1 MVSQSDDTSS
11 NSVSAPPVI
20 PLIING
26 KEEHAAST
34 FDVVS
39 PYTNK
44 TCWPA
49 ASATP
54 QDAIRAAE
62 AAEAAFPAWSQTK
75 PTVRRDILLK
85 AADILESRLEQCAEY
100 MRTEMGADVGASQFF
115 VVPLGISMLREVAS
129 RTTSICGSVPVVEME
144 GQSAMIYKEP
154 MGVILGL
161 VPWNAPY
168 VFGVRSAA
176 CALAAG
182 NTTILKSS
190 ELTPCC
196 YWAIARAFEDAGLP
210 PGCLNLVACRP
221 QDAPEV
227 VNAMIEHPAVSK
239 LNFTGSTAVGR
250 KIARACGQNLKPCLM
265 ELGGKNSAIVCSDA
279 NMQTAVQGVLAGA
292 FLNVRSSAQAYL
304 LTTISNSEKK
314 KSGQICMATDR
325 ILVHA
330 SIAPAFMD
338 ALKSAL
344 SANADPT
351 SPPPTLVN
359 TASKTR
365 VGGLISSALSG
376 GAHLI
381 HGVDPASANSS
392 SDTQPDSGVRMA
404 PVLLGGVKEDMPV
417 WQEEAFASLAACMVV
432 ASDEEAVRIANSS
445 GYGLSA
451 SVFTE
456 DLRRGLAMAKKIQS
470 GAVHIN
476 SMTIH
481 DEPVLPHGGVK
492 NSGWG
497 RFNAAQGLEEFL
509 VTKSVT
515 WMD

>member
-1 MVSQSDDTSS
+1 MATQNGPDHTSS
-11 NSVSAPPVI
+11 APSVI

-26 KEEHAAST
+26 KEEITDST
-34 FDVVS
+34 FDVIS
-39 PYTNK
+39 PYTNQR
-44 TCWPA
+44 CWA
-49 ASATP
+49 TASASP
-54 QDAIRAAE
+54 QDAIRAVE

-85 AADILESRLEQCAEY
+85 AADILESRLEQNAGY

-115 VVPLGISMLREVAS
+115 IAPLGIRMLRDIAG
-129 RTTSICGSVPVVEME
+129 RITSICGSVPVVEEE
-144 GQSAMIYKEP
+144 GQSAIVYKEP

-190 ELTPCC
+190 ELSPCS
-196 YWAIARAFEDAGLP
+196 YWALTRAFQDAGLP
-210 PGCLNLVACRP
+210 AGCLNLVSCRP

-227 VNAMIEHPAVSK
+227 VNAMIEHPAVRK
-239 LNFTGSTAVGR
+239 INFTGSTAVGR
-250 KIARACGQNLKPCLM
+250 KIARVCGQNLKPCLM
-265 ELGGKNSAIVCSDA
+265 ELGGKNSSIVCADA
-279 NMQTAVQGVLAGA
+279 NIETAVKGVLAGA
-292 FLNVRSSAQAYL
+292 YLN
-304 LTTISNSEKK
+304 
-314 KSGQICMATDR
+314 SGQICMATDR

-330 SIAPAFMD
+330 SIAPAFME
-338 ALKSAL
+338 ALMKAL
-344 SANADPT
+344 NSNLDPS

-359 TASKTR
+359 VASKAR
-365 VGGLISSALSG
+365 VSRLISDALAD
-376 GAHLI
+376 GAHFI
-381 HGVDPASANSS
+381 HGSVSGA
-392 SDTQPDSGVRMA
+392 DTQTDSGVRMA
-404 PVLLGGVKEDMPV
+404 PVLLGGVTEHMDV
-417 WQEEAFASLAACMVV
+417 WKEEAFASLAAAMVV
-432 ASDEEAVRIANSS
+432 SSDEEAIRIANSS

-451 SVFTE
+451 AIFTE
-456 DLRRGLAMAKKIQS
+456 DLRKGLAMAKKIQS

-476 SMTIH
+476 SMSIH
-481 DEPVLPHGGVK
+481 DEPALPHGGVK

-497 RFNAAQGLEEFL
+497 RFNTAQGLEEFL

>member
-1 MVSQSDDTSS
+1 MAAPTP
-11 NSVSAPPVI
+11 PPVI

-26 KEEHAAST
+26 KEETTDST
-34 FDVVS
+34 FDVIS
-39 PYTNK
+39 PYTN
-44 TCWPA
+44 TPCWAA
-49 ASATP
+49 ASASP
-54 QDAIRAAE
+54 QDAIRAVE

-85 AADILESRLEQCAEY
+85 AADLLDSRLEKNAEF
-100 MRTEMGADVGASQFF
+100 MRTEMGADAGASQFF
-115 VVPLGISMLREVAS
+115 VVPLAIRMLREVAS
-129 RTTSICGSVPVVEME
+129 RINSICGSVPVVEAE
-144 GQSAMIYKEP
+144 GQSAMIFKEP

-196 YWAIARAFEDAGLP
+196 YWALTRAFQDAGLP
-210 PGCLNLVACRP
+210 DGCLNLVACRP
-221 QDAPEV
+221 QDAAEV
-227 VNAMIEHPAVSK
+227 VNAMIEHPAVK
-239 LNFTGSTAVGR
+239 KVNFTGSTAVGR

-265 ELGGKNSAIVCSDA
+265 ELGGKNSSIVCADA
-279 NMQTAVQGVLAGA
+279 NIETAVKSVIAGA
-292 FLNVRSSAQAYL
+292 YLN
-304 LTTISNSEKK
+304 
-314 KSGQICMATDR
+314 SGQICMATDR
-325 ILVHA
+325 ILVHS
-330 SIAPAFMD
+330 SIAPAFVD

-344 SANADPT
+344 QSMADPL
-351 SPPPTLVN
+351 SEPPTLVN
-359 TASKTR
+359 TASKAR
-365 VGGLISSALSG
+365 VQRLIKSALEA
-376 GAHLI
+376 GAHVI
-381 HGVDPASANSS
+381 HGASAT
-392 SDTQPDSGVRMA
+392 DFDATEKDSEVRMP
-404 PVLLGGVKEDMPV
+404 PVLLGGVKEDMAV
-417 WQEEAFASLAACMVV
+417 WQDEAFASLAACMVFD
-432 ASDEEAVRIANSS
+432 SDEEAIRITNSS

-451 SVFTE
+451 AVFTE
-456 DLRRGLAMAKKIQS
+456 DLRKGLAMAKKIQS

-497 RFNAAQGLEEFL
+497 RFNASAGLEEFL